1 MMQMR
6 NYIEEIT
13 GRVEDGKKA
22 GKPLA
27 ELRKSITPSSIKSL
41 QADGYGNYVVDNM
54 AKSLVY
60 LGQKTP
66 LEDRLV
72 ANIEAIFNNLDRV

>member
-1 MMQMR
+1 
-6 NYIEEIT
+6 
-13 GRVEDGKKA
+13 
-22 GKPLA
+22 
-27 ELRKSITPSSIKSL
+27 L

-72 ANIEAIFNNLDRV
+72 ANIEAIFNKLDRV